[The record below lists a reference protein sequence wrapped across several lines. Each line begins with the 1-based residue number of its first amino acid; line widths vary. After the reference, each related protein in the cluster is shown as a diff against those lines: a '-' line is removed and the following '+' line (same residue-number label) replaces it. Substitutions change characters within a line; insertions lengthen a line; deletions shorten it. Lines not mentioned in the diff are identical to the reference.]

1 MKLLEVRD
9 LKTSF
14 AVKQGSFG
22 KALVKAVDGVSFDV
36 HEGEVLAL
44 VGESGCGKTT
54 VGRSIL
60 NLITPQSGEVL
71 FEGRSVLKSSRKEL
85 LQLRQKMQII
95 FQDPYSSLNP
105 RMNVGELIG
114 EGLRIHRKASG
125 KALQQQVLS
134 IMEKVGLHGDYIS
147 RYPHEFSGGQRQR
160 IGIARA
166 LILNPQFIVCDEAV
180 SALDVSVQAQV
191 INLLSDLKNE
201 FQLSYLFIAH
211 NLSVVEHIADR
222 VAVMYLG
229 RIVEIGTCQQIFQSP
244 QHPYT
249 QALLSAIPRISRTG
263 QRNERIQLSGE
274 LPSAIHPPSGCHFH
288 DRCRYSSA
296 KCVEQAPLHEFV
308 AEQHSVACHEIHSKN
323 MISSQTPSPSLS
335 KTPPSQHKT

>member
-1 MKLLEVRD
+1 MTLLEVRD

-14 AVKQGSFG
+14 AVQRGSFG

-60 NLITPQSGEVL
+60 NLVTPQSGEVL
-71 FEGRSVLKSSRKEL
+71 FNGRSVLNSSGKEM

-105 RMNVGELIG
+105 RMTVGELIG
-114 EGLRIHRKASG
+114 EGLRIHGRASG
-125 KALQQQVLS
+125 KALRQQVLAM
-134 IMEKVGLHGDYIS
+134 MEKVGLHGDYMS

-166 LILNPQFIVCDEAV
+166 LILKPQFMVCDEAV

-191 INLLSDLKNE
+191 LNLLADLKSE

-229 RIVEIGTCQQIFQSP
+229 RIVEIGPREQIFNNP
-244 QHPYT
+244 RHPYT
-249 QALLSAIPRISRTG
+249 QALLSAIPKISHQARPK
-263 QRNERIQLSGE
+263 ERVHLKGE
-274 LPSAIHPPSGCHFH
+274 LPSPINPPSGCHFH
-288 DRCRYSSA
+288 GSCPYA
-296 KCVEQAPLHEFV
+296 LP
-308 AEQHSVACHEIHSKN
+308 
-323 MISSQTPSPSLS
+323 
-335 KTPPSQHKT
+335 